1 MKPNLRT
8 LFNSS
13 MMIEASD
20 DEIDEITLIRSPP
33 DACCKS
39 EVSASSLPTIH
50 CSRHRPGRL
59 PISSFC
65 CPLSLILPRLIKWAA
80 KGAGRL
86 TMIQFCNRLAS
97 WRLAGNSETIDF
109 GKRRND
115 FVMLSGL
122 GGISCT
128 SSSKMGFGIFSL
140 SLSSPL
146 LPQLSTLPPSPRILC
161 PALLLVGQ

>member
-1 MKPNLRT
+1 MHAVNPKFPH
-8 LFNSS
+8 
-13 MMIEASD
+13 
-20 DEIDEITLIRSPP
+20 P
-33 DACCKS
+33 
-39 EVSASSLPTIH
+39 SSLPTIH
-50 CSRHRPGRL
+50 CSRHRPGRGGRL

-86 TMIQFCNRLAS
+86 TRIQFCNGLAS
-97 WRLAGNSETIDF
+97 ILDNSETIDF
-109 GKRRND
+109 GKLRDD

-146 LPQLSTLPPSPRILC
+146 VFLRSLPFLPPSPPRILC